1 MKNTIEVFERVKQF
15 IQDHINE
22 YLDENNPYAV
32 KVPKLTKDN
41 FAIDFPDIDKMPQQN
56 MIYIVPDYMNLS
68 PQTTCTTLMDNNIKL
83 YIMCKRDAHDNLIKR
98 ASTYFNALCQVCIRN
113 TTLGGAVN
121 LCELGSA
128 DYYPSVSAVN
138 TISAFEVNLNLKYI
152 FQV

>member
-1 MKNTIEVFERVKQF
+1 MKNTLEVFERVKQF
-15 IQDHINE
+15 IQEHIND
-22 YLDENNPYAV
+22 YLDENNPFAV

-41 FAIDFPDIDKMPQQN
+41 FEIDFPNIDKMPQQN
-56 MIYIVPDYMNLS
+56 MIYIVPDYMVLS
-68 PQTTCTTLMDNNIKL
+68 PQTTCTNLMDNNIKL

-98 ASTYFNALCQVCIRN
+98 ASTYFNALCQVCIRY

-138 TISAFEVNLNLKYI
+138 TIAAFEVNLNLKYVL
-152 FQV
+152 QV